1 MNIRKFKETV
11 STWNNYE
18 ENFCCLRKWIDACYD
33 GYCKERNL
41 EFSELERENQYEEQN
56 YVDSEEFR
64 DLMYHWNEIPYIYA
78 NEIYRKMN
86 WEIDD
91 LKEIKEQLDMDE
103 DILYYPV
110 SIFDIY
116 QKIEQIEDD
125 IEYAYA
131 FLLLAN
137 VIYERKKCSKNLKEK
152 IYEGFVEFG
161 LKDCLK
167 LEEKSQKVFVA
178 MWFGGQM
185 KDARKRIES
194 AIRDCGYEPMLIDIK
209 EHNNQ
214 IVPEIFKEIED
225 SEFVIADLT
234 GNRGGVYY
242 EAGFATAR
250 GKQVILSCKEK
261 TKTHF
266 DVAQI
271 NTIYWKDED
280 DLYERLVKRIKATV
294 GENN

>member
-11 STWNNYE
+11 STWENYE
-18 ENFCCLRKWIDACYD
+18 ENFSCLRKWIDACYD
-33 GYCKERNL
+33 GYCKEKKL
-41 EFSELERENQYEEQN
+41 EFLELERENQYEEQN
-56 YVDSEEFR
+56 YVDSEEFM
-64 DLMYHWNEIPYIYA
+64 DLIYHWNEIPYVCA

-91 LKEIKEQLDMDE
+91 IKDIKEQWDMDI
-103 DILYYPV
+103 DLLYYAV
-110 SIFDIY
+110 GISDIY
-116 QKIEQIEDD
+116 QKIEKIQDD

-137 VIYERKKCSKNLKEK
+137 VIHERKKCSKNLKEK

-167 LEEKSQKVFVA
+167 LEEESRKVFIA
-178 MWFGGQM
+178 MWFDDSMQ
-185 KDARKRIES
+185 KARKNIMN
-194 AIRDCGYEPMLIDIK
+194 AIKECGYDPLLIDIK

-214 IVPEIFKEIED
+214 IVPEIFKEIEE
-225 SEFVIADLT
+225 SEFIIADLT
-234 GNRGGVYY
+234 GHRGGVYY
-242 EAGFATAR
+242 EAGYAMAK
-250 GKQVILSCKEK
+250 GKQVILSCKEGER
-261 TKTHF
+261 THF

-280 DLYERLVKRIKATV
+280 DLCERLKKRIKATI
-294 GENN
+294 GDNR